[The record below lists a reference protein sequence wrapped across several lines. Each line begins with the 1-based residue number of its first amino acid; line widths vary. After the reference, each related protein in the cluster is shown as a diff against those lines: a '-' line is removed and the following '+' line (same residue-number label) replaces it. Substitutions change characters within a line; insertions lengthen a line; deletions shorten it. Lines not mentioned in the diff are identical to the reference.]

1 MMIKQQHVLVFLVGL
16 VAWPLQV
23 HAEATGFFSRYNIGV
38 SYSTTTSYASI
49 SYDAPI
55 VPNLPQDC
63 SQSTG
68 SSSLMH
74 CEAFLG
80 PDSSNSADINVY
92 IEKPFKRE
100 GLFYFEPG
108 FTFSTISYKGGL
120 ASKPSS
126 PIKSGGSSTN
136 KSSTASAQG
145 PTQGPTQ
152 GGSSSDPA
160 AQAGTQPLTQAYMEM
175 YGINWQAFL
184 RFGIT
189 PEYFPDVML
198 SLGLGLQTA
207 GGRLKIFKTDK
218 TRFVAQPE
226 AFAELELVLVRAW
239 SGSLAVFIGQDQTL
253 SGQIGTRLISDY
265 PSGTTLSNFQLSLV
279 AGSAGVRLLFPF

>member
-80 PDSSNSADINVY
+80 PDSSNSADISVY

-160 AQAGTQPLTQAYMEM
+160 AQAGTQPLT
-175 YGINWQAFL
+175 
-184 RFGIT
+184 
-189 PEYFPDVML
+189 
-198 SLGLGLQTA
+198 
-207 GGRLKIFKTDK
+207 
-218 TRFVAQPE
+218 
-226 AFAELELVLVRAW
+226 
-239 SGSLAVFIGQDQTL
+239 
-253 SGQIGTRLISDY
+253 
-265 PSGTTLSNFQLSLV
+265 
-279 AGSAGVRLLFPF
+279 